1 MLIAQSESID
11 SLNLLLQAD
20 PLKKGNSAT
29 WETLEFRVARA
40 VTKLAD

>member
-20 PLKKGNSAT
+20 PLKKGNCAT
-29 WETLEFRVARA
+29 WETVEFRVARA
-40 VTKLAD
+40 TSSLTD